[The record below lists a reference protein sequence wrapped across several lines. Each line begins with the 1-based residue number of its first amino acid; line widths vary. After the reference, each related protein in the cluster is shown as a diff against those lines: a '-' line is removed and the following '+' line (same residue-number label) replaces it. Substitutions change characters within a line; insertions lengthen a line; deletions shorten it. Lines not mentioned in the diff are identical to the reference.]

1 MTAAKRRATAWAA
14 ITMAGAILLLFAF
27 TGEMWLTALGIS
39 LPAFRIAGGLL
50 LFMLATQMV
59 FGRPSAQ
66 DTEAS
71 PQDDITVFPLAFP
84 LIAGPGAMTSVILLM
99 GKSAGDVAQGAVIV
113 TMLLA
118 ALSVVLAAMLQAE
131 RIVGILKV
139 TGCHVV
145 ARVMAINLAALAVQ
159 FIVDGAHDILAHW

>member
-1 MTAAKRRATAWAA
+1 
-14 ITMAGAILLLFAF
+14 
-27 TGEMWLTALGIS
+27 
-39 LPAFRIAGGLL
+39 
-50 LFMLATQMV
+50 
-59 FGRPSAQ
+59 
-66 DTEAS
+66 
-71 PQDDITVFPLAFP
+71 
-84 LIAGPGAMTSVILLM
+84 
-99 GKSAGDVAQGAVIV
+99 
-113 TMLLA
+113 MLLA